1 MIVGPDNHVELGPL
15 EPGTSENRG
24 NSAFG
29 GNASIRNVAAEL
41 REQLNRT
48 SSDARQRRTMTV
60 GVDDLASIMK
70 LDQVQYLNIHKKK
83 RKTSSP
89 SDTKFGSPAICDM
102 QGIQHFPLTI

>member
-1 MIVGPDNHVELGPL
+1 MIVGPENHIELGPR
-15 EPGTSENRG
+15 EPGTSEVRVNL
-24 NSAFG
+24 AFG

-41 REQLNRT
+41 RKPLNRAP
-48 SSDARQRRTMTV
+48 SDARQRKTMTI

-89 SDTKFGSPAICDM
+89 SDPEFGSPVVCNM
-102 QGIQHFPLTI
+102 QGTNHFS